1 MRPLDE
7 QTILITGSTDGLGE
21 ATAEKLVQ
29 HGASVLVH
37 GRSEQKLER
46 ALAKLGADRGARVRG
61 VLADLASLEQVRRLA
76 RDVER
81 RVERLDVLV
90 NNAGVVVMDKRR
102 ESRDGFEMTFAVNYL
117 SHFLLTAE
125 LMPLL
130 RRSSPA
136 RIVNVASLGQA
147 PVNFEDPMAE
157 RDYEGFRAYARS
169 KLAQIMFTIEL
180 ADRLR
185 EAGEG
190 GVTVNT
196 LHPATFMDTQMLRE
210 GLGRAGRTDVAEG
223 VEALFRLVADPE
235 LAGLSGRYFD
245 QLEEATAD
253 AQAYDA
259 DARRRLWAL
268 SEELAGERF
277 EISREGFGTSGTP

>member
-1 MRPLDE
+1 VRPLDE

-61 VLADLASLEQVRRLA
+61 VLADLGSLDQVRRLA

-81 RVERLDVLV
+81 RVDRLDVLV
-90 NNAGVVVMDKRR
+90 NNAGVVLMDGRR

-117 SHFLLTAE
+117 SHFLLTTE

-130 RRSSPA
+130 RESAPA
-136 RIVNVASLGQA
+136 RIVNVSSLGQA
-147 PVNFEDPMAE
+147 RVDFDDPMAE
-157 RDYEGFRAYARS
+157 RDYEGFRAYAQS
-169 KLAQIMFTIEL
+169 KLAQILFTIEL

-185 EAGEG
+185 IAGEDG
-190 GVTVNT
+190 LTANA
-196 LHPATFMDTQMLRE
+196 LHPATFMDTKMLRE
-210 GLGRAGRTDVAEG
+210 GLGRAGHSEVAEG
-223 VEALFRLVADPE
+223 VEALSRLIEDPA
-235 LAGLSGRYFD
+235 LDGVSGAYFD
-245 QLEEATAD
+245 QVEEGTAE
-253 AQAYDA
+253 AQAYDRE
-259 DARRRLWAL
+259 ARRRLWEL
-268 SEELAGERF
+268 SEELIGEQF
-277 EISREGFGTSGTP
+277 EL